1 MTEVR
6 QTIGLLLLV
15 VGAYALFGAE
25 VAGLL
30 ALLVAALLLE
40 ERPRA
45 VWGIRV
51 ASFLFLFAVLSLL
64 QTVLLPFVVGGLLGF
79 LVSPLV
85 QRLAVRGVPRSVG
98 AVVILLLLILGLAA
112 LSWGLV
118 VQMVDET
125 NRLLARISEAGIPW
139 EGWLSRAF
147 PAGFEMDLTRLSENL
162 LGLVQQMGQNLF
174 QNLKTLG
181 LGIGTLTSQVFY
193 LLISFIVAY
202 YVAVDGPQVERALQS
217 TLARHFPD
225 AEPFLEEL
233 GLILR
238 RYFRGQL
245 LVAAIL
251 GTYVGIA
258 LEILGFSSGI
268 LIGAMVAIT
277 NLIPNIGFWIAFL
290 PALFFGLLESEPLM
304 GLLKILGVFATN
316 QILETAISPRIIGG
330 SVQLHPLLVLLSILV
345 GAKFF
350 GVLGLLLA
358 VPVAA
363 TLKVYAGRMRGLFA
377 TDSLQTRRPPQ
388 SRE

>member
-1 MTEVR
+1 MKEVR
-6 QTIGLLLLV
+6 QIIGLLLLV
-15 VGAYALFGAE
+15 LGAHALFGPV

-85 QRLAVRGVPRSVG
+85 QRLAARGVPRSVS
-98 AVVILLLLILGLAA
+98 AVVILLLLILGLVA
-112 LSWGLV
+112 LSGGLV
-118 VQMVDET
+118 VQVVDET
-125 NRLLARISEAGIPW
+125 NRLLARISVGGIPW
-139 EGWLSRAF
+139 ERWLSRML
-147 PAGFEMDLTRLSENL
+147 PAGFEVDVTRLSESL
-162 LGLVQQMGQNLF
+162 LGFVQQMGQNLLH
-174 QNLKTLG
+174 NLKTLG
-181 LGIGTLTSQVFY
+181 LGIGTVASRVFY

-202 YVAVDGPQVERALQS
+202 YVAVDAPRVGKTLRT

-268 LIGAMVAIT
+268 LIGAIVAIT
-277 NLIPNIGFWIAFL
+277 NLIPNIGFWIAFV
-290 PALFFGLLESEPLM
+290 PAVFFGLLEPDPLI

-316 QILETAISPRIIGG
+316 QILEAAISPRIIGG
-330 SVQLHPLLVLLSILV
+330 SVQLHPLLVLLSVLV

-363 TLKVYAGRMRGLFA
+363 TLKVYVGRMRGLFA
-377 TDSLQTRRPPQ
+377 A
-388 SRE
+388 